1 MRITLARI
9 LIITP
14 LPRNNLAIRLIFAI
28 LAPPSLYPVYVL
40 PYVWILVVRQ
50 DTDSTNKTPGASSR
64 SCIFRI
70 RASRSFKSYLIRTV
84 RRLMARR
91 NFCPFCCRPSL
102 TNVSSLC
109 FLTMKMLPRERKSR
123 TSLIKTPSIASFFFL
138 LENVFSCFFIRL
150 GRYRNGAQ

>member
-1 MRITLARI
+1 MRITPVRI
-9 LIITP
+9 LIITL
-14 LPRNNLAIRLIFAI
+14 LPRNNLAIRLIFVI

-40 PYVWILVVRQ
+40 PYVWILVVYR

-91 NFCPFCCRPSL
+91 NFCPFCRRPSL

-109 FLTMKMLPRERKSR
+109 FPTMKMLPPERKSR
-123 TSLIKTPSIASFFFL
+123 TSLIKTPSIASFFFPSRKRL
-138 LENVFSCFFIRL
+138 FLFFH
-150 GRYRNGAQ
+150 